1 MPTRIMLPDCLFNA
15 YAVLFPTLDFTRVS
29 VFDGIPF
36 PYTSFVKNGI
46 TLTSGVSDI
55 NIYLSSGL
63 FNPCSLSSFA
73 LLGHELVHA
82 LQAQQG
88 FLGGQLNSWIFGY
101 TWCFFSSFSSG
112 RGNAFEDEAYAFG
125 AGLSACQ
132 LVPCACDSGGI
143 SPVPNFEAELI
154 QRCGNLVKTKADVTL
169 SDCFKKSSWLWGIIA
184 TGLAVIVA
192 VSYDVI
198 DVVRSILCSLFRI
211 GCNEEGPEPPTG
223 SIKSNKDK
231 DGNVRFPHGAV
242 PPPD

>member
-1 MPTRIMLPDCLFNA
+1 MPTRIMLPDCLFSA
-15 YAVLFPTLDFTRVS
+15 YAFLFPTLEFTRVS

-36 PYTSFVKNGI
+36 PYDWGQNAI

-55 NIYLSSGL
+55 NIYLRSGL
-63 FNPCSLSSFA
+63 FNPCWLSSFA

-82 LQAQQG
+82 LQAEQG

-101 TWCFFSSFSSG
+101 TWCAISSFSGG
-112 RGNAFEDEAYAFG
+112 RGNALEDEAKDFG
-125 AGLSACQ
+125 ARLSACT

-143 SPVPNFEAELI
+143 SPAPNFEAELI
-154 QRCGNLVKTKADVTL
+154 RRCGDLVKTKADVSL

-184 TGLAVIVA
+184 TGGAVIATVI
-192 VSYDVI
+192 YDVI
-198 DVVRSILCSLFRI
+198 IEVVRSILCFLFRV
-211 GCNEEGPEPPTG
+211 GCNDDGPEPPRG

-231 DGNVRFPHGAV
+231 EGDVRFPHGAV